1 VLVAYAFMT
10 RQMPDWLQLTAFAIG
25 LFGALI
31 LVVPDLLG
39 RLWFSLTC
47 GRFDRV
53 SESENE
59 LEMEKKSDESFESL
73 YMIK

>member
-1 VLVAYAFMT
+1 
-10 RQMPDWLQLTAFAIG
+10 
-25 LFGALI
+25 
-31 LVVPDLLG
+31 VVPDLLG